1 MTSKRLVELSI
12 IKFVKKNESQVTFQS
27 LNLPR
32 TKVIIDLDASFNI
45 SIMEIIKGGDIFMLT
60 DKNRRSYPIS
70 WISNKVKIVAR
81 FT

>member
-32 TKVIIDLDASFNI
+32 TKVIIDLDASFNNFHNGNNQGRGHI
-45 SIMEIIKGGDIFMLT
+45 HA
-60 DKNRRSYPIS
+60 NR
-70 WISNKVKIVAR
+70 
-81 FT
+81 

>member
-32 TKVIIDLDASFNI
+32 TKVIIDLDASFNNFHN
-45 SIMEIIKGGDIFMLT
+45 GNNQG
-60 DKNRRSYPIS
+60 R
-70 WISNKVKIVAR
+70 
-81 FT
+81 

>member
-1 MTSKRLVELSI
+1 M
-12 IKFVKKNESQVTFQS
+12 QVST
-27 LNLPR
+27 
-32 TKVIIDLDASFNI
+32 I